1 METVIHIALTPDP
14 QAKVTPLEVLEDF
27 ADASRSW
34 HYLEEESQH
43 YGAEKDV
50 PAGVLRHQRSDGPR
64 YVDFAF
70 ASTDPGHLSDLE
82 LVLLDAPT
90 PEAQL
95 GLKER
100 NAVIDAFL
108 RDLRAYLHARPDH
121 VTLRVD
127 KEDIDA
133 AKLPE

>member
-27 ADASRSW
+27 ADASRDW
-34 HYLEEESQH
+34 HYLEEESKH
-43 YGAEKDV
+43 YSAEKDV
-50 PAGVLRHQRSDGPR
+50 PAGVLRHQRDDGPR

-70 ASTDPGHLSDLE
+70 ASTAPGHLSELE
-82 LVLLDAPT
+82 LILLDAPT

-95 GLKER
+95 TLKER
-100 NAVIDAFL
+100 NAVVDAFL
-108 RDLRAYLHARPDH
+108 RDLRDYLHARPDH

-127 KEDIDA
+127 KEDVDGA
-133 AKLPE
+133 NLPK